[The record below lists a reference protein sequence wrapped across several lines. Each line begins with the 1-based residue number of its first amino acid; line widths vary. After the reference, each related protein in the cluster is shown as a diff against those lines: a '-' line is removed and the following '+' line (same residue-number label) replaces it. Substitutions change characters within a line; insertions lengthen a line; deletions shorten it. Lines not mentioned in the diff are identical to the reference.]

1 MHEPDIFQERKLV
14 GWESIHSLVGA
25 CRKYSHTS
33 TTPKTPQN
41 KQTHTH
47 RLWDTGEEEIRVD
60 GVRDKGWEWVSSDMR
75 LCMYLNLDP
84 WLVHLQRLKQGE
96 TFPSIHLQQRDKQT
110 QPRNKSQTLL
120 KLPRLELFPASKLR
134 FNTYFKTA
142 QFLSASSRQPAMFDD
157 LDKHMRV
164 LTGVWQALIG
174 IFLVVV
180 AKTLSSSSVRFIDFG
195 IC

>member
-1 MHEPDIFQERKLV
+1 M
-14 GWESIHSLVGA
+14 
-25 CRKYSHTS
+25 
-33 TTPKTPQN
+33 
-41 KQTHTH
+41 
-47 RLWDTGEEEIRVD
+47 D

-120 KLPRLELFPASKLR
+120 KLPRLELFPASELR

-164 LTGVWQALIG
+164 LTGV
-174 IFLVVV
+174 
-180 AKTLSSSSVRFIDFG
+180 
-195 IC
+195 